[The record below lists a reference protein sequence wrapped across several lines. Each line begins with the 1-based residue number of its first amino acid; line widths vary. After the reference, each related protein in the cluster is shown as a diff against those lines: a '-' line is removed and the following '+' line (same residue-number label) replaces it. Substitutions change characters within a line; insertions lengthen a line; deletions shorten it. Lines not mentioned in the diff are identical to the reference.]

1 MTEEEKN
8 EIINAI
14 KEESIDVNDLEKV
27 ETLDDASSLPA
38 IQNGKVVTVPIN
50 LLASPAIEAAQNA
63 NSAAENA
70 NAAAE
75 HAEEEANKA
84 TEATVLANKA
94 AEEAQNASSELE
106 SKLETEISN
115 RQIADTENKNLIEGD
130 PETVKNNIRNPFTY
144 LGNFDTWTEIQ
155 AELGKLHSQGED
167 NTKVGEF
174 RLLLNGRNL
183 IVRNFVQNW
192 ATGVFTQTVQGSIQ
206 WNVETQTMDQ
216 SLNVKTYERQYNGTG
231 WTTWEE
237 GTAKIELAQKLS
249 TEEGSEKKAIS
260 QKAVSGAVDEINNG
274 ESTVAE
280 KIEIGDI
287 EDNIILRNDGTAV
300 TYSGRASSDYIDI
313 EKYAG
318 KELTLLWGGTW
329 PDSNSYCIYDAE
341 KRFVSRSLTKA
352 TYLKVSVDKNAKY
365 IRVSCTSANIGKMQL
380 WYEGVNK
387 LGLVDVSKN
396 VIALQNDLN
405 SVLEVEQSF
414 WPNEEKNFIAD
425 GRGDG
430 LSAGFIIKI
439 PGRHYTKLKYYVKVS
454 KKYTVSVYAL
464 NSELGVYSPLTKIEF
479 ETTPENIGTVIEK
492 DIDIDASNYDE
503 IMVSPGIA
511 NYASSSALY
520 PGVKIYNANLSG
532 IITKE
537 ELDAIKP
544 YNNGASYDL
553 GISLCYK
560 TFSKEESREVCLSE
574 FFDGK
579 DYVAYGDSISV
590 IAQNDEGENDTAKT
604 YPARLAKYFNFNLI
618 NKAASGSVPVASG
631 TGNNNLTDANLEAV
645 TENTMLV
652 TISGGQNKWVSDEDI
667 NSADRATSIGAINH
681 YIDKIREVSPTCIIV
696 LCPTYIGNGDTQ
708 CAKDYK
714 AISENKHVG
723 LAPTLDLTLIDW
735 EGDKLFKKLRYDNI
749 HPTVFGAGRFA
760 AVCREY
766 IKQFL
771 F

>member
-1 MTEEEKN
+1 MTDEEKN

-14 KEESIDVNDLEKV
+14 RAESVDVNDLEKV
-27 ETLDDASSLPA
+27 ETLDDATSLPA
-38 IQNGKVVTVPIN
+38 TQNGKVVTVPIS
-50 LLASPAIEAAQNA
+50 LLAKPAIDAAANA
-63 NSAAENA
+63 D
-70 NAAAE
+70 AAAE

-84 TEATVLANKA
+84 TEAAVLAKKA
-94 AEEAQNASSELE
+94 AEEAQSVSSVFE
-106 SKLETEISN
+106 SKLEKEISD

-155 AELGKLHSQGED
+155 AELDKLHSQGED

-216 SLNVKTYERQYNGTG
+216 SLNIKTYERRYNEGTG

-237 GTAKIELAQKLS
+237 GTANIELAQELS
-249 TEEGSEKKAIS
+249 TDEGSEKKAIS
-260 QKAVSGAVDEINNG
+260 QKAVSEAVDEINNG
-274 ESTVAE
+274 KNTVTE
-280 KIEIGDI
+280 QIEIGDI
-287 EDNIILRNDGTAV
+287 EDNTMLRNDGT
-300 TYSGRASSDYIDI
+300 TYAYNSRASSDYIDI

-329 PDSNSYCIYDAE
+329 LDSNSYCLYNAD
-341 KRFVSRSLTKA
+341 KQFVSRSLTKS
-352 TYLKVSVDKNAKY
+352 TYLKFSVDKNAKY

-380 WYEGVNK
+380 WHEGVNK
-387 LGLVDVSKN
+387 LGLEEVSKD
-396 VIALQNDLN
+396 VITFKNDLN
-405 SVLEVEQSF
+405 SVLEAEQSF

-425 GRGDG
+425 GRGAG
-430 LSAGFIIKI
+430 LSGGFIIKI
-439 PGRHYTKLKYYVKVS
+439 PGRHYTKLKFYVKTS
-454 KKYTVSVYAL
+454 KTYTVVAYAL
-464 NSELGVYSPLTKIEF
+464 NSELGVYFPLTKIEF
-479 ETTPENIGTVIEK
+479 ETTSENIGTVIEK
-492 DIDIDASNYDE
+492 DIDIDASDYDE
-503 IMVSPGIA
+503 IIIAPDSA
-511 NYASSSALY
+511 NYAASNALY
-520 PGVKIYNANLSG
+520 PGIKIYPATPSKIL
-532 IITKE
+532 TKE
-537 ELDAIKP
+537 ELDAINP
-544 YNNGASYDL
+544 YGNGTFYDL

-560 TFSKEESREVCLSE
+560 TFSKEESREVYLSE

-590 IAQNDEGENDTAKT
+590 TARNDEGGNDTAKT
-604 YPARLAKYFNFNLI
+604 YPARLAKYFNLNLI
-618 NKAASGSVPVASG
+618 NKAASGTVPIGDGYVA
-631 TGNNNLTDANLEAV
+631 NLTDQNLTAV
-645 TENTMLV
+645 TEKTMLV
-652 TISGGQNKWVSDEDI
+652 TISGGQNNWVHDENI
-667 NSADRATSIGAINH
+667 NSADRATSIGAINY

-708 CAKDYK
+708 CATDYK
-714 AISENKHVG
+714 AIAENKHVG

-735 EGDKLFKKLRYDNI
+735 EGDKLVKKLRYDNV

>member
-1 MTEEEKN
+1 MTDEEKN

-14 KEESIDVNDLEKV
+14 KAESVDVNDLEKV
-27 ETLDDASSLPA
+27 ETLDGATSLPA
-38 IQNGKVVTVPIN
+38 IQNGKAVTVPIS
-50 LLASPAIEAAQNA
+50 LLASPAIKAAQNA

-70 NAAAE
+70 NTAAE

-84 TEATVLANKA
+84 AEATVLANKA
-94 AEEAQNASSELE
+94 AEEAQSASSELE

-155 AELGKLHSQGED
+155 AELDKLHSQGED

-174 RLLLNGRNL
+174 RMQLNNRNL
-183 IVRNFVQNW
+183 IVHNYVQSW
-192 ATGVFTQTVQGSIQ
+192 ETGIFTQTIQGSIQ
-206 WNVETQTMDQ
+206 WNAETQIMDQ
-216 SLNVKTYERQYNGTG
+216 SLNIKTYERQYNGTE
-231 WTTWEE
+231 WTIWEE
-237 GTAKIELAQKLS
+237 GTARIELAQELS
-249 TEEGSEKKAIS
+249 TEDGSENKAIS
-260 QKAVSGAVDEINNG
+260 QKAVGEAVDEINNG
-274 ESTVAE
+274 ESTGAE
-280 KIEIGDI
+280 QIEIGDI
-287 EDNIILRNDGTAV
+287 EDNKFLNNSGVLASIT
-300 TYSGRASSDYIDI
+300 GRAVSDYIDI

-318 KELTLLWGGTW
+318 KELTLLRGGTW
-329 PDSNSYCIYDAE
+329 GDSNSYCIYDAD

-352 TYLKVSVDKNAKY
+352 AYLKFSVDKNAKY

-380 WYEGVNK
+380 WNEGVNK
-387 LGLVDVSKN
+387 LGLEDVSKN
-396 VIALQNDLN
+396 VVTVQNDLN
-405 SVLEVEQSF
+405 SALEAEQSF
-414 WPNEEKNFIAD
+414 WPNEEKNFITD
-425 GRGDG
+425 GSGG
-430 LSAGFIIKI
+430 PLSPVFYIKI
-439 PGRHYTKLKYYVKVS
+439 PGKHYTKFKFYAYGTAVNTLGA
-454 KKYTVSVYAL
+454 YAL
-464 NSELGVYSPLTKIEF
+464 NKDLGIYVPIYSVGFTASEEEVGSVVER
-479 ETTPENIGTVIEK
+479 
-492 DIDIDASNYDE
+492 DIDLNATGYDE
-503 IMVSPGIA
+503 IFVLATSSRYKPSSKLYLGLSLYNVSFSLLP
-511 NYASSSALY
+511 
-520 PGVKIYNANLSG
+520 
-532 IITKE
+532 TKE
-537 ELDAIKP
+537 EVDAVEP
-544 YNNGASYDL
+544 YNSGAHYDL
-553 GISLCYK
+553 SFSMCYK
-560 TFSKEESREVCLSE
+560 TFSQQEDREVYLSE

-590 IAQNDEGENDTAKT
+590 TARNDEGENNSAAT
-604 YPARLAKYFNFNLI
+604 YPARLAKYFNFNLV

-667 NSADRATSIGAINH
+667 NSADRATSIGAINY

-714 AISENKHVG
+714 AIAENKHVG

-735 EGDKLFKKLRYDNI
+735 EGDKSVMKLRYDNV